1 MSTPMQPD
9 TSAAAAALAPA
20 VSADEQTPFRQLVSS
35 FAQSRLAMSGLA
47 VLVVLVLLAIFA
59 PWVAPQDPYDLARL
73 DIMDSRLAPGEP
85 SADGSL
91 RFLLG
96 SDAQGRDMLSAILYG
111 LRISIGVGVFATVLA
126 LAIGMSVGLLAGY
139 VGGRTDA
146 LIMRIAD
153 IQLSFP
159 AILLALILLAFL
171 RPGIGN
177 IVILFVLINLVV
189 DLLYSVLDPRVRLAT
204 NA

>member
-1 MSTPMQPD
+1 MSTPMQTD
-9 TSAAAAALAPA
+9 TRAAPA
-20 VSADEQTPFRQLVSS
+20 AVAPAAPGGEQTPFRQLVSS

-47 VLVVLVLLAIFA
+47 VLAVLVLLAIFA

-73 DIMDSRLAPGEP
+73 DIMDSRLAPGEQ
-85 SADGSL
+85 SADGNL

-96 SDAQGRDMLSAILYG
+96 SDAQGRDMLSAILNG

-171 RPGIGN
+171 KPGIGN
-177 IVILFVLINLVV
+177 IVIALVAV
-189 DLLYSVLDPRVRLAT
+189 QWAY
-204 NA
+204 